1 MVTKKGSVKTKP
13 TFEAVESYPES
24 HAIGPDDAEITFE
37 GENVV
42 GMVDHLFS
50 DTSKL
55 KKYATGKKLTKL
67 EQEVA
72 KKKIDKVTKINND
85 TSAQIDLL
93 PDFEPYASGGRVPFK
108 KGKNEW
114 LQLLEIDWDDMDPD
128 EWVGILRSLGVKGH
142 ASGGRVPLGKGKL
155 VSPKGLAAL
164 IEKLF
169 PGTTKVGQTSKTMAP
184 KTELRREL
192 ADFLERNPQFK
203 NKITAHSGD
212 VAKAGE
218 GRFTKAEVLRQMF
231 ENTIKQNKSAN
242 TKKRFT
248 NFMKEIES
256 KPELANEPDVW
267 NFFTGKLPENQK
279 LVVYGD
285 DTVDFWRQSDF
296 GPHNIKTTE
305 KFMQKHPHLT
315 RDQAVKIQNMEPE
328 DQIFEMKKIEASRKK
343 NMHAEGGIA
352 GGRVGMLFG
361 GGVYRTIIKNLA
373 KARGVTP
380 SDYLKITN
388 YKALPKEV
396 KKYMSEADFNKM
408 KAGRIEMFENWV
420 NMAQTRKSFMENIK
434 QGKKN
439 EFAAP
444 IFEHLEKSFKSPVP
458 SGVTDKDIL
467 QGEFILKNLKTKGRK
482 LNASGGLAGML
493 GE

>member
-1 MVTKKGSVKTKP
+1 MQTIKKVWVNGVFDVLHRGHIELFKFAKSQGGYLTVGIDADDRVTQNKGESRPINNQLDRKYFLESIKNFPLENTP
-13 TFEAVESYPES
+13 EELEEFER
-24 HAIGPDDAEITFE
+24 
-37 GENVV
+37 N
-42 GMVDHLFS
+42 LR
-50 DTSKL
+50 L
-55 KKYATGKKLTKL
+55 K
-67 EQEVA
+67 QEV
-72 KKKIDKVTKINND
+72 KD
-85 TSAQIDLL
+85 
-93 PDFEPYASGGRVPFK
+93 
-108 KGKNEW
+108 
-114 LQLLEIDWDDMDPD
+114 
-128 EWVGILRSLGVKGH
+128 
-142 ASGGRVPLGKGKL
+142 GGRVPLHKGGEVMEMDEWYEDPDELEEILKAIEDRIREGLGRFQTGGRVPLKGGGKGAIIE
-155 VSPKGLAAL
+155 GLA
-164 IEKLF
+164 KLMDEFF
-169 PGTTKVGQTSKTMAP
+169 PGTTKFGKTSKTMAP
-184 KTELRREL
+184 KTQLRREF
-192 ADFLERNPQFK
+192 ADFQKREKALK
-203 NKITAHSGD
+203 NKITSHAGD
-212 VAKAGE
+212 LEKAGE

-231 ENTIKQNKSAN
+231 ENTVKQSKSAKD
-242 TKKRFT
+242 KKRFT
-248 NFMKEIES
+248 NFMKEIEGN
-256 KPELANEPDVW
+256 PELANDPDVW
-267 NFFTGKLPENQK
+267 NFFTGELPKNQK

-380 SDYLKITN
+380 SDYLKVTN

-396 KKYMSEADFNKM
+396 KNIIPKAEFEKM

-420 NMAQTRKSFMENIK
+420 NMVKTRKSFMENIE

-482 LNASGGLAGML
+482 LNASGGLAHML